1 MATQL
6 KLYINGQADTVTSV
20 HLVTEPLDGRI
31 GNLVRKSSD
40 FGRVQNMPHIW
51 HEFNNVYAGSLP
63 DLTIAAKYTGVI
75 RDNDCVA
82 FHVREIADYGLTQR
96 YPDIRQRSIDVFLAV
111 PEGLLRGRAQIPDSG
126 RLQLLADDRSA
137 GRG

>member
-1 MATQL
+1 
-6 KLYINGQADTVTSV
+6 
-20 HLVTEPLDGRI
+20 
-31 GNLVRKSSD
+31 
-40 FGRVQNMPHIW
+40 MPHIW

-96 YPDIRQRSIDVFLAV
+96 YPDIRKRSIDSFLLYLKDFY
-111 PEGLLRGRAQIPDSG
+111 EDAQIPDSG
-126 RLQLLADDRSA
+126 RLQLLADDRFA
-137 GRG
+137 GWG